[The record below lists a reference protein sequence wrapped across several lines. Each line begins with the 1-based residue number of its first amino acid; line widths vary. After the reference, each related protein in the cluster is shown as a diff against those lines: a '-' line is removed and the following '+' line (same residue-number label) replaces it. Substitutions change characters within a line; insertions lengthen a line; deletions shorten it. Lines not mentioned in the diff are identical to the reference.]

1 LCKREI
7 SSVLPSNPLVQ
18 VGGEKAITAICP
30 YGSALVCLIS
40 YGYICMLGSE
50 GITDATKY
58 AILNANYMKARL
70 EEHYPILYT
79 GETGR
84 AAHEILDCRSFKEKG
99 IEVVDIKRLMDY
111 GFHAQRLP
119 VAGTLM
125 IEPTESEDVAEL
137 DRFVTL

>member
-18 VGGEKAITAICP
+18 VGGENNYSYFWRP

-79 GETGR
+79 GGKSSSR
-84 AAHEILDCRSFKEKG
+84 NDF
-99 IEVVDIKRLMDY
+99 RL
-111 GFHAQRLP
+111 
-119 VAGTLM
+119 
-125 IEPTESEDVAEL
+125 
-137 DRFVTL
+137 

>member
-18 VGGEKAITAICP
+18 VGGEKQLQLFLRLTALP
-30 YGSALVCLIS
+30 VCLIS

-58 AILNANYMKARL
+58 AILNANYKARL

-84 AAHEILDCRSFKEKG
+84 AAHEDFRLKFQRKG
-99 IEVVDIKRLMDY
+99 IEVVDIAKRLMDY
-111 GFHAQRLP
+111 GFHANGFLSSCRNFN
-119 VAGTLM
+119 
-125 IEPTESEDVAEL
+125 D
-137 DRFVTL
+137 

>member
-18 VGGEKAITAICP
+18 VGGEKAITAISGAP

-70 EEHYPILYT
+70 EEHYPILY

-84 AAHEILDCRSFKEKG
+84 AAHEMILDCRVSKG
-99 IEVVDIKRLMDY
+99 LK
-111 GFHAQRLP
+111 
-119 VAGTLM
+119 
-125 IEPTESEDVAEL
+125 
-137 DRFVTL
+137 

>member
-1 LCKREI
+1 VKKQLQ
-7 SSVLPSNPLVQ
+7 LFLAP
-18 VGGEKAITAICP
+18 
-30 YGSALVCLIS
+30 GSALVCLIS

-84 AAHEILDCRSFKEKG
+84 AAHEMIVEFQRKG
-99 IEVVDIKRLMDY
+99 IEVVDIAKRLMDY
-111 GFHAQRLP
+111 GSCSNGLLSSCRNFN
-119 VAGTLM
+119 
-125 IEPTESEDVAEL
+125 D
-137 DRFVTL
+137 